1 MNVKINII
9 HERALRNVC
18 QDDTSNFE
26 KLLNMDNSV
35 KIHTRNLQVLATV
48 MFKLK
53 NGIATL
59 EIFQIAH
66 PKYNLGS
73 KREFKSHNVKTFFFG
88 TKS

>member
-1 MNVKINII
+1 MKAYINLQFGYCPLHSRTMNEKINII
-9 HERALRNVC
+9 HDRALRIVC

-59 EIFQIAH
+59 EVFELRIQNTI
-66 PKYNLGS
+66 
-73 KREFKSHNVKTFFFG
+73 
-88 TKS
+88 